1 MRFRY
6 KVIMINIA
14 FLSIALGILG
24 FIIIHRNFKQTLEIQ
39 TSYAIEENNLIQA
52 AIEYRLLDVVNGKNS
67 NITAHL
73 KDAGKETSLNLLSER
88 SSLFILYNEK
98 LVYSDEENPQ
108 EINAVSET
116 LFSSLELGD
125 KSYMLKKENNG
136 YYLYVSTKNI
146 INDRDLYIITKR
158 DAQDSYQ
165 LLYNQ
170 IQYFFLLMIVVL
182 GICSVFMYFISLHL
196 TKPMEQ
202 LNAVTDY
209 FANGNYQTR
218 ADIISDDEIG
228 MLAEK
233 FNNMA
238 VSVSEHIEELNLMV
252 KQHEQF
258 VADFTHEIKTPMTT
272 IIGYAD
278 TLRSKNMNEDR
289 KKLAYQYI
297 YSEGKRLETMSRKLF
312 DLIYLKDSEL
322 VKTEISTSLLA
333 SEITD
338 SMQPILSRK
347 NILLKTDVAPA
358 VIFGDRELLKTV
370 FINLIDNARKAS
382 VENTSIFFR
391 GFTENDLYI
400 FQIEDSGCGMDEETV
415 KHICDEFYMADKSR
429 SREEGGAGLGMS
441 LAALIIKKHNAR
453 LVIKSRLGSGT
464 VISVIFD
471 GFAASTTA
479 MDGLSD

>member
-6 KVIMINIA
+6 KVIMINIT

-158 DAQDSYQ
+158 DAQDCYQ

-196 TKPMEQ
+196 TKPMER

-347 NILLKTDVAPA
+347 NILLKTDFAPA

>member
-158 DAQDSYQ
+158 DAQDCYQ

-196 TKPMEQ
+196 TKPMER

-347 NILLKTDVAPA
+347 NILLKTDFTPA